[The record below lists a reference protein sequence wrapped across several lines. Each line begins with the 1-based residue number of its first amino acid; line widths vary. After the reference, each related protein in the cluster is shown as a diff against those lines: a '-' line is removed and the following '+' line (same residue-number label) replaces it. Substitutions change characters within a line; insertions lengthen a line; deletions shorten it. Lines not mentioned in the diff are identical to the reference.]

1 MTVGVCG
8 SREAIMS
15 IDRAFLLTDML
26 LEDGRLSGKADE
38 NAQSSSSAAGAGSAA
53 AFGGW

>member
-1 MTVGVCG
+1 
-8 SREAIMS
+8 MS